1 MIVLNI
7 ERELVRVE
15 AWGDIVSRPGFTESL
30 DPKCHVLNS
39 IIGRYNFADKIRC
52 GLSNCHTP
60 HAKGYIVVT
69 KDGRETNIGKDCGR
83 NYFGVD
89 FEAMSR
95 KFDQDIADKEGREK
109 LWSFH
114 FRVEEIKQKVQ
125 ALRSMERG
133 ADWIYRKVKSLLET
147 GHDVPATIVRYIADK
162 VKARDPVV
170 TQEREATTTEIDRME
185 VERGRRLSRPQYI
198 AEPIATIDGF
208 EALYQENDLRA
219 MLILDVEEKIR
230 LFEGVSIDSMDS
242 AGISRWSRWV
252 GTVDATL
259 EQAESVVQV
268 GRRLLTSQNLQHFE
282 YRLTEKDDRRS
293 FSRFLKS
300 LDTA

>member
-15 AWGDIVSRPGFTESL
+15 TWDDIVSRPGFTANL
-30 DPKCHVLNS
+30 DPQSHALHA

-69 KDGRETNIGKDCGR
+69 KGGLETNIGKDCGR

-89 FEAMSR
+89 FESMSR
-95 KFDQDIADKEGREK
+95 RFDQDMADKEGRER

-114 FRVEEIKQKVQ
+114 FRTEEIKQKVQ
-125 ALRSMERG
+125 TLRSTERG
-133 ADWIYRKVKSLLET
+133 ADWVHRRVKGLVEA
-147 GHDVPATIVRYIADK
+147 GHDVPAPIVRYIAGK

-170 TQEREATTTEIDRME
+170 TLEREATATEIDRME
-185 VERGRRLSRPQYI
+185 AESGRRLPRPQYI

-208 EALYQENDLRA
+208 DALYPENDLRA
-219 MLILDVEEKIR
+219 MLVLDVEEHIR
-230 LFEGVSIDSMDS
+230 LFEVVSIDNLDS
-242 AGISRWSRWV
+242 AGIRQWSRWV
-252 GTVDATL
+252 STVDATL
-259 EQAESVVQV
+259 EKADAVVQA

-282 YRLTEKDDRRS
+282 NRLTEKDDRRH

-300 LDTA
+300 LDAA